1 MSPPPILLSLYRFL
15 CQLLLPLCIAL
26 FALPVKGQ
34 VAETSIILVQ
44 EATRQSL
51 GGTVQVTLPDH
62 LPREEFLP
70 TGSRVSYA
78 FEVVLGD
85 AVAPD
90 IAIYIPKMSLAGTLR
105 LNGRDLGNCA
115 IGELESLR
123 CFHQPS
129 LVRPSPSLWQPGSN
143 RIEVEIF
150 ANDRQM
156 NGLSRVYVGP
166 AAELYRDHYL
176 PRRLL
181 QFDLVS
187 GLTWVSLCLA
197 AMSLAVFFVLRKERV
212 YLWFSLASTINALSN
227 LNVLSSMP
235 LGGLEFFSWFVFS
248 TRYVSMTLVWLTL
261 CSALRMDTRGV
272 TLAFWALAVLAPVV
286 IWLGGNQPW
295 ITSAAYVPL
304 GLLALSQTLR
314 IFKFTWNERRWLP
327 ITISGICL
335 LLWHSSWLDW
345 FRLSGSGSFEGV
357 YVLVYT
363 LTAVMLLMGGMLV
376 TELASALQTSRQLA
390 EELESKVAER
400 TADLEAANRQLMAV
414 SRTDS
419 LTGLAN
425 RRRFDEVLIHEW
437 TRWQRTHARL
447 ALLIIDI
454 DQFKDYND
462 HYGHPAGDECLRQVA
477 AILSENTRT
486 GSDLLARIGGEEFAI
501 IDTTGAGN
509 GRALGEK
516 LLQAVAEAHI
526 LHSLAPGGHLTISV
540 GFAECSDVHCEAP
553 EQLMALADQA
563 LYRAKRSGRNKAV
576 SASDP
581 G

>member
-1 MSPPPILLSLYRFL
+1 MSPPPIPLSLYRFL
-15 CQLLLPLCIAL
+15 SRLLLPLCIAL
-26 FALPVKGQ
+26 FALPVKAQ
-34 VAETSIILVQ
+34 LAETSIILVQ

-51 GGTVQVTLPDH
+51 GGTAQVTLPDH
-62 LPREEFLP
+62 LDGGDFLP
-70 TGSRVSYA
+70 AGSRVRYQ
-78 FEVVLGD
+78 FEVNLAD

-105 LNGRDLGNCA
+105 LNGHDLGNCG
-115 IGELESLR
+115 IGDVESLR

-129 LVRPSPSLWQPGSN
+129 LVRPSSSLWQPGPN

-187 GLTWVSLCLA
+187 GLTWVSLCLG

-212 YLWFSLASTINALSN
+212 YLWFALASTINALSN

-235 LGGLEFFSWFVFS
+235 LGGIEFFSWFVFS
-248 TRYVSMTLVWLTL
+248 TRYVSLTLVWLTL
-261 CSALRMDTRGV
+261 CSALKIDTPRV
-272 TLAFWALAVLAPVV
+272 TLAFWALVILAPVA
-286 IWLGGNQPW
+286 IWLGGNQPG
-295 ITSAAYVPL
+295 ITAAAYVPL
-304 GLLALSQTLR
+304 GLLALFQTLH
-314 IFKFTWNERRWLP
+314 IFKITWIERRWLP
-327 ITISGICL
+327 VTISGICL
-335 LLWHSSWLDW
+335 LIWYSSWLDW
-345 FRLSGSGSFEGV
+345 FRLSGQGSFEGV
-357 YVLVYT
+357 YVMVYT
-363 LTAVMLLMGGMLV
+363 LTTVMLLMGGMLV
-376 TELASALQTSRQLA
+376 TALASALQTSRQLA
-390 EELESKVAER
+390 GELDAKVAAR
-400 TADLEAANRQLMAV
+400 TADLEAANRQLVAV

-425 RRRFDEVLIHEW
+425 RRRFDELLVREW
-437 TRWQRTHARL
+437 ARWQRTQTRL
-447 ALLIIDI
+447 ALLMIDI
-454 DQFKDYND
+454 DKFKDYND

-486 GSDLLARIGGEEFAI
+486 SADLLARIGGEEFAV
-501 IDTTGAGN
+501 IDTTGSGS
-509 GRALGEK
+509 GHALGER
-516 LLQAVAEAHI
+516 LRRAVAEANI
-526 LHSLAPGGHLTISV
+526 PHSLAPSGRLTISV
-540 GFAECSDVHCEAP
+540 GFAECGDVPCEDP

-563 LYRAKRSGRNKAV
+563 LYRAKRSGRNRVV

-581 G
+581 D